1 MDGCW
6 VRGTE
11 ERGRSAL
18 CRIVR
23 KTNTALCLYKH
34 PEVFFCRNIR
44 KRPSGIP
51 SVISLW
57 RWRSLWLGRSLVK
70 VTRRTQQWSRKSLFE
85 VCGFFLFFSTILF
98 FNECHEW
105 HFCFFIVFFFTALS
119 VTKIIGPWGGVSPPC
134 PAEVSVVPLRD
145 HSDLTTTSCNL
156 TARQPLSS
164 PHWLQVIFM
173 I

>member
-85 VCGFFLFFSTILF
+85 VCV
-98 FNECHEW
+98 
-105 HFCFFIVFFFTALS
+105 VFFFNNSFFLMNVMNDTFGFFWFFLTALS
-119 VTKIIGPWGGVSPPC
+119 VTKAIGPWGGVPRPPPSRGLSC
-134 PAEVSVVPLRD
+134 PPQGPQWPYNNFL
-145 HSDLTTTSCNL
+145 
-156 TARQPLSS
+156 
-164 PHWLQVIFM
+164 
-173 I
+173 